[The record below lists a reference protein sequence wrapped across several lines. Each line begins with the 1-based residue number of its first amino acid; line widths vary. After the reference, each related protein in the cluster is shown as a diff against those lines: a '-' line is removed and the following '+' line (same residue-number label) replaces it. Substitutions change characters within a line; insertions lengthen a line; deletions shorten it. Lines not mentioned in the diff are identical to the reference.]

1 MGSQSTVSLEAFRAA
16 HGKDV
21 VLESHDGG
29 IEDAGD
35 ERHLDGD
42 RKRKRGEKGRP
53 RKRAK
58 RLETDDWIS
67 SAKIEKLCE
76 ILELIRAN
84 DPFEKVIVF
93 SQVSGLE
100 GLANEV
106 HRLP

>member
-1 MGSQSTVSLEAFRAA
+1 LGSQSTVSLEAFRVA
-16 HGKDV
+16 HGKDT
-21 VLESHDGG
+21 EAGIHDGG

-35 ERHLDGD
+35 GRHLDGD
-42 RKRKRGEKGRP
+42 RKRKRGGEGRP

-58 RLETDDWIS
+58 RLEMDPWIS

-100 GLANEV
+100 RLADEV